1 MRFEAEQILTYLQT
15 LESKMDEWSL
25 STVDMRIEKAELERL
40 HRNLVRQK
48 PENSMTADYVI
59 QLSRRIKTL
68 QHALE
73 ERLKR

>member
-1 MRFEAEQILTYLQT
+1 MVRSEQNFNYLQT
-15 LESKMDEWSL
+15 LESQIDEWSL

-48 PENSMTADYVI
+48 QENSITADYVI

-68 QHALE
+68 QRVLE